1 MRTSALGTDHFTLE
15 EGLCCC
21 FFILNL
27 NKNQIISFLDMKNRY
42 FLIKK
47 KMLVE
52 KIQAQIII
60 IVISDQINDRSL
72 IHLGVIH
79 FHISKYNKCT

>member
-15 EGLCCC
+15 EGLCWV

-42 FLIKK
+42 FLIKN
-47 KMLVE
+47 
-52 KIQAQIII
+52 
-60 IVISDQINDRSL
+60 NDR
-72 IHLGVIH
+72 
-79 FHISKYNKCT
+79 